1 MKNEGKLGKFKP
13 EHLGQL
19 IFYVNAVDTLEKT
32 DKDDS
37 TIGLLLCKDADS
49 YVAKTSL
56 NKSQMKLGISKYKI
70 IEKLPEYLERRLNEK
85 MKTQGN
91 ESSV

>member
-1 MKNEGKLGKFKP
+1 
-13 EHLGQL
+13 
-19 IFYVNAVDTLEKT
+19 
-32 DKDDS
+32 
-37 TIGLLLCKDADS
+37 
-49 YVAKTSL
+49 
-56 NKSQMKLGISKYKI
+56 MKLGISKYKI